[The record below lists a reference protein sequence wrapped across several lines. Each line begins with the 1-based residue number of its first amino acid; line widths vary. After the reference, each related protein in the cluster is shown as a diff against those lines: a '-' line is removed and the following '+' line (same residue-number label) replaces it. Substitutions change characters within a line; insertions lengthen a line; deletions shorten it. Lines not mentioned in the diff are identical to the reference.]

1 MLVVGFLACQFSL
14 LGEQQEHQELTVS
27 FKDIRIEIKDICFV
41 TFITFFVVFQ
51 IWHQYQKGIR
61 RQVVHYLV
69 CALHLEI
76 FFRLDSLV
84 VVLCG
89 TMFGAG
95 SASVHMSHGFK
106 CSWLWHATSPSAPE
120 AKKSLKVKKV
130 PKRANNCVRMQEKS
144 YNLHASRELVSP
156 VCLSPSC
163 LQAN

>member
-14 LGEQQEHQELTVS
+14 LEEKQEHQELMVS
-27 FKDIRIEIKDICFV
+27 FKDIRIEIKDICYV

-69 CALHLEI
+69 CALQLEI

-95 SASVHMSHGFK
+95 SASVHVLTVSALMSWWTNW
-106 CSWLWHATSPSAPE
+106 SS
-120 AKKSLKVKKV
+120 KKQTQTW
-130 PKRANNCVRMQEKS
+130 RARTKNCRPCIVS
-144 YNLHASRELVSP
+144 CIYEL
-156 VCLSPSC
+156 
-163 LQAN
+163 LQAMHAHKHIWMCTKEKFGNSLTSL